1 MTAPADLDERVSAAR
16 EELFAL
22 AHKVRE
28 LAEAYGELD
37 ADLLDVD
44 NLGDPITPA
53 AARTEAIDSLS
64 DVRLALN
71 DAAEAFDVAMRHTS
85 RLKERA

>member
-1 MTAPADLDERVSAAR
+1 MTAPADLDDRVSAAR

-22 AHKVRE
+22 ARKVRE
-28 LAEAYGELD
+28 LVEAYGELD
-37 ADLLDVD
+37 ADTLDVD
-44 NLGDPITPA
+44 NVGAQTTAD
-53 AARTEAIDSLS
+53 AARTESIDALS